1 MTCSGA
7 FINQQRY
14 GDLQRLPHKT
24 MEDQHERNEMT
35 AKADK
40 EVAPEQRTYAGYFSG
55 GDLTFD
61 PMKDLNLPGSY
72 DEVLVRFRKLQ
83 GERAVEVMN

>member
-1 MTCSGA
+1 M
-7 FINQQRY
+7 
-14 GDLQRLPHKT
+14 
-24 MEDQHERNEMT
+24 MDQHKKSENPGAVNAE
-35 AKADK
+35 AGS
-40 EVAPEQRTYAGYFSG
+40 EQRSYAGYFSG

>member
-1 MTCSGA
+1 
-7 FINQQRY
+7 
-14 GDLQRLPHKT
+14 
-24 MEDQHERNEMT
+24 MEDQHKRTEMT
-35 AKADK
+35 GKAD
-40 EVAPEQRTYAGYFSG
+40 VDGAPEQRTYAGYFSG